1 MSFILYFSNLTGN
14 KIVIINVTVFN
25 VHYGRDSVVVSSPD
39 SQSGG
44 NGFDSRRRSTYSGL
58 TKPVILSGS
67 ANWYQF

>member
-39 SQSGG
+39 SKFGDPV
-44 NGFDSRRRSTYSGL
+44 FDT
-58 TKPVILSGS
+58 
-67 ANWYQF
+67 